1 MPPVGAMASGRLLG
15 LPKMSTWVSTCAT
28 FTSTLRQQA
37 HALEGGAVLA
47 QRDLVLGAA
56 VEEVEDRARQPAF
69 RQPAQV
75 LDVDGLLQGH
85 NCGSTLPLKA
95 KSVSRLFALAVAFLF
110 ALPAAAQ
117 NFPNKP
123 MRIVVPFTP
132 AGAVDIATRAT
143 ANEMQKILGQPVAVE
158 NKPGAGGNLGVLDVA
173 RAAPD
178 GYSMVMSTSGIQAI
192 NPALYAK
199 MPLDPNKELAPVAP
213 IVSLS
218 NVLVVH
224 PSVPARSVKEV
235 IALARK
241 DPGKWTYASSG
252 NGTSIH
258 MSGAMFTQITKTD
271 ILHIPYKGSAPAVT
285 DLLGGQTHMMFDN
298 IPSSLPHI
306 KSGKLIALATTG
318 AKRDPALPDLPTI
331 AEAGVPGYESGVW
344 FGIMVPAATPR
355 DIIARLNAAAV
366 QATKSPEFIK
376 RMTDLGYN
384 IIPGT
389 PEDMAKMLDTELK
402 RWAPIVK
409 ASGAKVD

>member
-1 MPPVGAMASGRLLG
+1 
-15 LPKMSTWVSTCAT
+15 
-28 FTSTLRQQA
+28 
-37 HALEGGAVLA
+37 
-47 QRDLVLGAA
+47 
-56 VEEVEDRARQPAF
+56 
-69 RQPAQV
+69 
-75 LDVDGLLQGH
+75 
-85 NCGSTLPLKA
+85 
-95 KSVSRLFALAVAFLF
+95 VSRLFALAVSF
-110 ALPAAAQ
+110 ALSGAAFGQA
-117 NFPNKP
+117 FPSKP

-143 ANEMQKILGQPVAVE
+143 ANEMTKILGHPVAVE

-173 RAAPD
+173 RSAPD

-199 MPLDPNKELAPVAP
+199 MPLDVNKELAPVAP

-224 PSVPARSVKEV
+224 PSVPAKTVKEV
-235 IALARK
+235 IDLAKK

-258 MSGAMFTQITKTD
+258 MSGAMFTQLTGTD
-271 ILHIPYKGSAPAVT
+271 IVHIPYKGSAPAIT
-285 DLLGGQTHMMFDN
+285 DLLAGQTNMMFDN
-298 IPSSLPHI
+298 IPSALPHI
-306 KSGKLIALATTG
+306 KSGKLRAIATTG

-331 AEAGVPGYESGVW
+331 AESGVKGYESGVW

-355 DIIARLNAAAV
+355 DIVMKLNAAAV
-366 QATKSPEFIK
+366 QATKSPEFVK

-384 IIPGT
+384 IIPGS
-389 PEDMAKMLDTELK
+389 PEQMATMLKEEVA